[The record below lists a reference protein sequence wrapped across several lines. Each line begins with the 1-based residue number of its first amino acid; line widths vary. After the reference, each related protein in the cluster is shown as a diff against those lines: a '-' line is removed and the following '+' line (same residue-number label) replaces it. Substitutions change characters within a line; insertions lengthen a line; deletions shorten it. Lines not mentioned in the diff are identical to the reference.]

1 MQISTLQHQATTLQ
15 VTVLVVF
22 HEPEQS
28 MGHVPQITYL
38 NLGSLT
44 RNRNAKEIYNSRI
57 SCVGDARIVVATL
70 LQKHF
75 PKNNQLSILIQT
87 SLLYLGFFADKEM
100 WHVLN
105 EYNKETDKL
114 ANEPFSNP
122 EGALRLWIQNQ
133 NETTTFPSAP

>member
-1 MQISTLQHQATTLQ
+1 
-15 VTVLVVF
+15 
-22 HEPEQS
+22 
-28 MGHVPQITYL
+28 
-38 NLGSLT
+38 
-44 RNRNAKEIYNSRI
+44 
-57 SCVGDARIVVATL
+57 VAAL